1 METIEESDIMP
12 IVEEFNDMQVN
23 EDDSNDDQKVNQ
35 NNVQA
40 DFQMSSTKR
49 RLKAKEIKEIKELW
63 KQYLE
68 DMHYNSIFNGSEL
81 TNSFRN
87 CLHIFVEEKLSYAE
101 EKSSMVQELE
111 NVILE
116 QNLVLHN
123 YVDFAAIDKIDEGSV
138 GIVYKSLW
146 KNKLIV
152 AVKCL
157 KIDSKPEEKEFRQFV
172 REPFQSFRSAGEIQ
186 MLIFEG
192 KRETPLN
199 GTPQQYVELYTI
211 CWDDSPEERPDIK
224 KVLEILNKP
233 FVNDSRYLLP

>member
-1 METIEESDIMP
+1 METIEESNIIQ
-12 IVEEFNDMQVN
+12 IVEESNDMLII
-23 EDDSNDDQKVNQ
+23 EGDSNSDQEVNQ
-35 NNVQA
+35 NEVQS
-40 DFQMSSTKR
+40 DFQFSSNKR
-49 RLKAKEIKEIKELW
+49 RLKAKKIKEIKELW
-63 KQYLE
+63 KQKLE
-68 DMHYNSIFNGSEL
+68 DMHYNSIFSGSGL

-87 CLHIFVEEKLSYAE
+87 CLRIVVEEKLPYAE

-123 YVDFAAIDKIDEGSV
+123 YVDFAVIDKIDEGSV
-138 GIVYKSLW
+138 GIVYKSMW

-157 KIDSKPEEKEFRQFV
+157 KIDTKPEEKEFQQFV
-172 REPFQSFRSAGEIQ
+172 REPFQSVRSAGEIQ
-186 MLIFEG
+186 MIIFEG
-192 KRETPLN
+192 KRETPAN

-224 KVLEILNKP
+224 KVLEILNKL
-233 FVNDSRYLLP
+233 FVNDSRYLLL